1 MDHSNIPCF
10 HSISNPLIKIIRKMF
25 IKIAIFRV
33 FISSSI
39 IGMIN
44 EISKSK
50 IKNII
55 AIMKNWFEKGL
66 RLIDIW
72 LNPHSKLVIFS
83 CWVSCV
89 CPIIEKII
97 GSAWIIKSEII
108 KDRIKFIISFR
119 LFFNWKLNV
128 FFILKN

>member
-1 MDHSNIPCF
+1 M
-10 HSISNPLIKIIRKMF
+10 IIFK
-25 IKIAIFRV
+25 V

-55 AIMKNWFEKGL
+55 EIMKNWFEKGF

-72 LNPHSKLVIFS
+72 LNPHSNLVIFS
-83 CWVSCV
+83 CWFSWVY
-89 CPIIEKII
+89 PIIEKIM
-97 GSAWIIKSEII
+97 GKVWIIKNEIV
-108 KDRIKFIISFR
+108 KDKIKFIISFK

-128 FFILKN
+128 FFILKNYFPHQ